1 MVYTSCGW
9 PAGWLCLSWL
19 SSAYLDCSFS
29 SEHDDVVEDP
39 EPELD
44 SVAELP
50 NITSGCSASDSFA
63 PRPAWPGGA
72 AGLGEAEAGDSGEHA
87 SHINM

>member
-50 NITSGCSASDSFA
+50 NITSGCSDSFA